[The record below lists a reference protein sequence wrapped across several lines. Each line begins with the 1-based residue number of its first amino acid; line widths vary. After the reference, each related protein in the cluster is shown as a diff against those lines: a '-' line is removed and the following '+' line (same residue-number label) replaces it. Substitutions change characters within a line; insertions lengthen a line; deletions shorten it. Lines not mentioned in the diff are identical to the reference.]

1 MIVVNFLA
9 QSFVYI
15 IGTIYMDNPA
25 IVVYLT
31 PLMVIPF
38 MITSGIFV
46 EIASMPTFLRFT
58 SQVNFLRY
66 GMEGSYLIIYGFERC
81 GQEAGQKLLES
92 HCLAGCFTVWLG
104 AFLDTFDDNSTSV
117 TRVSDK
123 FVDNLVNVMT
133 DKFIA
138 KDGQVYSLVLVD
150 LDIYDTQFSTCWIML
165 VVLIL
170 VKRILAF
177 YIVDRASKPIK

>member
-1 MIVVNFLA
+1 M
-9 QSFVYI
+9 
-15 IGTIYMDNPA
+15 PA
-25 IVVYLT
+25 
-31 PLMVIPF
+31 
-38 MITSGIFV
+38 
-46 EIASMPTFLRFT
+46 FLRLT

-92 HCLAGCFTVWLG
+92 RDALTVWLG
-104 AFLDTFDDNSTSV
+104 AFLGTFDDTVANSTSVTQSTSV

-123 FVDNLVNVMT
+123 FLDNLVNVMT

-138 KDGQVYSLVLVD
+138 KDGQVHSAVLVD

-165 VVLIL
+165 VVLML
-170 VKRILAF
+170 VKRIVAF
-177 YIVDRASKPIK
+177 YIVDRVSKPIK